1 MKRILASTIAL
12 LALAGCD
19 YREIEREIGYK
30 GKARVNP
37 WLAAERFVEKR
48 GDEVYSVV
56 SWTEP
61 DWNDSAWLMPAT
73 VLGNGSFTRRVENW
87 VHNGGHLILLVDY
100 ADTASHDWSWGHADP
115 AIEPVL
121 TDMLER
127 HGIRLVENAGVKA
140 RRVRFMGETYQV
152 SAASDYGVAEGNR
165 KTGVFASVEAAD
177 GRISVVTDAR
187 LFRSRWID
195 ENDHAALLAALVDT
209 SPNLGRIGFLRGT
222 ALSFW
227 SLLGEFLAPLLI
239 TLAVALVFWLW
250 RHLVRFGPVEVAE
263 NPAET
268 RSYAHHLEALG
279 HFHWKL
285 DHATVLFGT
294 LRSRVVDAA
303 HRAGQRAGRGG
314 DLSSFLAERSG
325 LPQERVAAA
334 LTGISPKDA
343 VALTRATA
351 DLQQLLEV
359 LEPQNAS

>member
-1 MKRILASTIAL
+1 MRYLPIAIAL
-12 LALAGCD
+12 VALAGCD

-48 GDEVYSVV
+48 GGEVYSVV

-73 VLGNGSFTRRVENW
+73 VLGNESFIRRVDEW
-87 VHNGGHLILLVDY
+87 VRDGGHLILLVEY
-100 ADTASHDWSWGHADP
+100 ADAASHDWSWSHADP

-127 HGIRLVENAGVKA
+127 HGIRLIEDAHVKVG
-140 RRVRFMGETYQV
+140 RVRFMDEVYQV
-152 SAASDYGVAEGNR
+152 SAESGFGVAAGNR
-165 KTGVFASVEAAD
+165 KAGVFTSTEVDD

-187 LFRSRWID
+187 VFRSRWID
-195 ENDHAALLAALVDT
+195 DKDHAALLAALVDA
-209 SPNLGRIGFLRGT
+209 SPNQGRVGFLRGT

-250 RHLVRFGPVEVAE
+250 RHLVRFGPVEAAE
-263 NPAET
+263 NPAES
-268 RSYAHHLEALG
+268 RSYANHLEALG

-285 DHATVLFGT
+285 DHATALFGT

-303 HRAGQRAGRGG
+303 HRAGQRAGREG
-314 DLSSFLAERSG
+314 DLPVFLAERSG
-325 LPQERVAAA
+325 LPKERVAAA

-351 DLQQLLEV
+351 DLQQMLEV
-359 LEPQNAS
+359 LEPQTSS